1 MIAKVNQEEC
11 IGCGACA
18 GTCPEVFRLGDSG
31 KSEVYVDEIKS
42 EWEDAVRAAADGC
55 PMGAI
60 SIE

>member
-1 MIAKVNQEEC
+1 MIARVNQDEC

-18 GTCPEVFRLGDSG
+18 GTAPDVFRLGEDG
-31 KSEVYVDEIKS
+31 KSEVYVDAIKD
-42 EWEDAVRAAADGC
+42 EWEDDVRAAADGC